1 MTIHSQKRLSNLE
14 LLRVLCIVAIIAD
27 HFIGQNSLAV
37 HVSLPESFFYILLTS
52 LSRVGCSV
60 FVIISAWFSV
70 DMSFRFRKIL
80 HIWLTVAMF
89 SLPFLVWELTHPGFS
104 EEQMQMLAYP
114 VEERPLWFAGYFI
127 VLMGFSPVLNMILRE
142 GSRKLTEYILFF
154 FGILMTGYCSVTAR
168 QGFFSSD
175 IWPMVFLYLLT
186 GYWKKYR
193 GIPSLSTARR
203 CFCITFLFLVGGR
216 VLCHFLPAGI
226 AVNVLKR
233 YMEAYRT
240 RMQTLPNLL
249 MAYGLFFAFYHLKI
263 RQSMT
268 INRLAGLSLGVYC
281 FHQLPGWYPF
291 LWDGIL
297 HASYHAK
304 NLPGVQRVLYTVTG
318 IAATWILGNIIEYI
332 RSRISGLLI
341 EKRHWF
347 GQLCRYADHLVNG
360 QDESLSRRDRV
371 WIGWFVLAVL
381 LWFMITPV
389 FFSSQ
394 MYNLLQ

>member
-1 MTIHSQKRLSNLE
+1 
-14 LLRVLCIVAIIAD
+14 
-27 HFIGQNSLAV
+27 
-37 HVSLPESFFYILLTS
+37 
-52 LSRVGCSV
+52 
-60 FVIISAWFSV
+60 
-70 DMSFRFRKIL
+70 
-80 HIWLTVAMF
+80 
-89 SLPFLVWELTHPGFS
+89 
-104 EEQMQMLAYP
+104 
-114 VEERPLWFAGYFI
+114 
-127 VLMGFSPVLNMILRE
+127 MI
-142 GSRKLTEYILFF
+142 
-154 FGILMTGYCSVTAR
+154 
-168 QGFFSSD
+168 
-175 IWPMVFLYLLT
+175 FLYLLT

-193 GIPSLSTARR
+193 EIPSLSKARR

-249 MAYGLFFAFYHLKI
+249 MAYGLFFVFYHLKI
-263 RQSMT
+263 RQSLT

-281 FHQLPGWYPF
+281 FHQLPGWYPV

-297 HASYHAK
+297 RASYHAK
-304 NLPGVQRVLYTVTG
+304 NLPGVQRALYT
-318 IAATWILGNIIEYI
+318 L
-332 RSRISGLLI
+332 SGLLI

-360 QDESLSRRDRV
+360 ENEDLSDRDRIWV
-371 WIGWFVLAVL
+371 RWFVLAVL
-381 LWFMITPV
+381 VWFLITPV